1 MNKNKFEQITSL
13 SFHGLNNLKVL
24 KLKRN
29 QIKYLMDGAFFG
41 LESIEELH
49 LDRNRVDTVSKGA
62 FPKCNNNSLKRAIIV
77 NNVQFASIIC
87 TTIRS
92 LVVQHRRA
100 FFIVAKSFNKIN
112 GGFLHFTLSY
122 VLKYN

>member
-1 MNKNKFEQITSL
+1 MKSVNGQHVIPIGGVKVLFPFQVLEMNKNKFEQITSL
-13 SFHGLNNLKVL
+13 SFHGLTNLKVL

-62 FPKCNNNSLKRAIIV
+62 LPNYSMGRPQMHSKAIIV
-77 NNVQFASIIC
+77 NNWRQLFAQS
-87 TTIRS
+87 T
-92 LVVQHRRA
+92 
-100 FFIVAKSFNKIN
+100 K
-112 GGFLHFTLSY
+112 
-122 VLKYN
+122 